1 MMEDLFYTLLGLA
14 VVIVP
19 VVLIVK
25 AFKKRKK
32 KSSIIPIENVKKEP
46 EVKIKKV
53 KKLTMYAT
61 HVEGIDKLPEVRCKI
76 VADDE
81 ALRVT
86 SPTFE
91 FSIPLE
97 RILNVGYL
105 TRNEMVSKNKSVVG
119 RAFAGSMI
127 GMGALGAL
135 SGIGQKVK
143 KETKY
148 FVVFNY
154 KQKDNEEI
162 KMLVFGLDNYDSV
175 SVNFVNQFSK
185 RVSNEKVNIEL

>member
-1 MMEDLFYTLLGLA
+1 MEDLIYTLLGIA
-14 VVIVP
+14 VIVLP
-19 VVLIVK
+19 IYFIVK
-25 AFKKRKK
+25 KIKNR
-32 KSSIIPIENVKKEP
+32 NKKEKV
-46 EVKIKKV
+46 VKEKAAKPV
-53 KKLTMYAT
+53 KERKLKTIIMYAT
-61 HVEGIDKLPEVRCKI
+61 HIEGIDKLPEVRCKI
-76 VADDE
+76 VADNE
-81 ALRVT
+81 ALMVV

-119 RAFAGSMI
+119 RAFAGSII

-154 KQKDNEEI
+154 RQKDNEEI
-162 KMLVFGLDNYDSV
+162 KMLVFGLEKYDSI

-185 RVSNEKVNIEL
+185 RVSNEKVNVEL

>member
-1 MMEDLFYTLLGLA
+1 MEDLIYTLLGIA
-14 VVIVP
+14 VIVLP
-19 VVLIVK
+19 IYFIVK
-25 AFKKRKK
+25 KIKNRG
-32 KSSIIPIENVKKEP
+32 KKEKV
-46 EVKIKKV
+46 VKEKTAKSV
-53 KKLTMYAT
+53 KERKLKTITMYAT
-61 HVEGIDKLPEVRCKI
+61 HIEGIDKLPEVRCKI
-76 VADDE
+76 VSDNE
-81 ALRVT
+81 ALKVV

-119 RAFAGSMI
+119 RAFAGSII

-135 SGIGQKVK
+135 SGIGQKVN

-162 KMLVFGLDNYDSV
+162 KMLVFGLEKYDSI